1 MIVKM
6 NKYAYLVYHREYDT
20 FLEKLRSLGVVHVN
34 QSRPTQEHSVLKK
47 LMADDVRVKT
57 HLQYLDKLLIAEETK
72 LKIEAKEKAV
82 SASKDVKTKDLSTKE
97 TSTKTAD
104 DSTKLLSS
112 QECEALL
119 DRIDN
124 IREEIGTIQSS
135 LLLMEKELNA
145 ISTWGDFKYSS
156 LKQLR
161 DAGYLV
167 SFFTCPA
174 ARYDEEWETKHNA
187 FIINNKQSIV
197 YFITITPT
205 GGILSIDADRAK
217 LPLKDYGQISANIEE
232 EITRKEGLEAQLLD
246 IAHKHYASLK
256 NLETNIANE
265 TSWNNA
271 LAQTSR
277 EADEKLM
284 FLEGWIPVNIASE
297 MEDTLSKEGY
307 YVSQMEITDEDN
319 VPIKLKNNSFAKL
332 YETITKLYSLPN
344 YKEFDPTPL
353 FAPFFMLFFG
363 LCFGDG
369 GYGILLIIASLIL
382 RKKVSEN
389 MKFVTSLVMYLGITT
404 LVIGTLTGSF
414 FGISLGDFNYFASV
428 REYFLSSDNLMVLS
442 LIIGFIHVLFAKT
455 VAAMKVKVQRGLKY
469 SLAGFAW
476 VFVIL
481 SLGLV
486 FALPMM
492 DIQLPETVVYALY
505 GVAGLGGVIAL
516 FYNSPGKNIF
526 VNFGSGVWTT
536 YNVVSGLLSDVLSYI
551 RLYAI
556 GLTGGLLGSVFN
568 YVATDMTSS
577 MSPFI
582 RWLPMVLILL
592 LGHSLNIGL
601 GMVSSLVHP
610 LRLVFV
616 EYYKNSEFE
625 GGGID
630 YKPFKKL

>member
-20 FLEKLRSLGVVHVN
+20 FLEKLRTLGVVHVN

-47 LMADDVRVKT
+47 LMAEDVRVKT
-57 HLQYLDKLLIAEETK
+57 HLQYLDRLLIAEETRLK
-72 LKIEAKEKAV
+72 LEAKDKV
-82 SASKDVKTKDLSTKE
+82 DSASKNVNTKD
-97 TSTKTAD
+97 TSTQETTTKKVD
-104 DSTKLLSS
+104 DSAKLLSNE
-112 QECEALL
+112 ECESLL
-119 DRIDN
+119 DRMED

-135 LLLMEKELNA
+135 LLLMEKEFNA

-174 ARYDEEWETKHNA
+174 ARFDKEWETKYNA
-187 FIINNKQSIV
+187 FIINNKQSVIF
-197 YFITITPT
+197 FITITPT

-217 LPLKDYGQISANIEE
+217 LPLKDYGQISENIEAE
-232 EITRKEGLEAQLLD
+232 TKRKEGLEAELLE
-246 IAHKHYASLK
+246 IAHKDYASLK

-265 TSWNNA
+265 TTWNNA

-284 FLEGWIPVNIASE
+284 FLEGWIPVDLASE

-307 YVSQMEITDEDN
+307 YCSQLEINDEDN
-319 VPIKLKNNSFAKL
+319 IPIKLKNNSFTKL

-369 GYGILLIIASLIL
+369 GYGLLLIAISLIL

-389 MKFVTSLVMYLGITT
+389 MKFVTSLVMYLGLMT

-414 FGISLGDFNYFASV
+414 FGISLGGISYFSSV
-428 REYFLSSDNLMVLS
+428 KDYFLSSDNLMVLS
-442 LIIGFIHVLFAKT
+442 LIIGFLHVLFAKT
-455 VAAMKVKVQRGLKY
+455 VAAMKVKVQRGFKY
-469 SLAGFAW
+469 SLSAFAW

-481 SLGLV
+481 ALGV
-486 FALPMM
+486 AMALPML
-492 DIQLPETVVYALY
+492 DVKLPETVVYALY
-505 GVAGLGGVIAL
+505 GIAALGGAIAL

-526 VNFGSGVWTT
+526 VNIGSGIWTT

-556 GLTGGLLGSVFN
+556 GLTGGLLGGVFN
-568 YVATDMTSS
+568 SVAIDMTAS

>member
-6 NKYAYLVYHREYDT
+6 NKYAYLVYHKEYDT

-34 QSRPTQEHSVLKK
+34 HSRPTHEHTVLKK
-47 LMADDVRVKT
+47 LMAEDVRVKT
-57 HLQYLDKLLIAEETK
+57 HLQYLDKLLIAEETR
-72 LKIEAKEKAV
+72 LKIEAKEKV
-82 SASKDVKTKDLSTKE
+82 DSASKDVNTKD
-97 TSTKTAD
+97 TSAQEIKTATTG
-104 DSTKLLSS
+104 DSAKLLSVE
-112 QECEALL
+112 ECESVL
-119 DRIDN
+119 DRMED

-135 LLLMEKELNA
+135 LLLMEKELSS

-174 ARYDEEWETKHNA
+174 TRFNEEWETKYNA

-197 YFITITPT
+197 YFITVTPV

-217 LPLKDYGQISANIEE
+217 LPLKDYGQISANIGA
-232 EITRKEGLEAQLLD
+232 EIKRKESLEAELLE
-246 IAHKHYASLK
+246 IAHKDYASLK
-256 NLETNIANE
+256 NLEKNIANE

-307 YVSQMEITDEDN
+307 YVLQMEVTDEDN
-319 VPIKLKNNSFAKL
+319 VPIKLKNNSFTKL

-369 GYGILLIIASLIL
+369 GYGILLIVISLIL
-382 RKKVSEN
+382 RKKLSEN
-389 MKFVTSLVMYLGITT
+389 MKFVASLVMYLGLMT

-414 FGISLGDFNYFASV
+414 FGISIGGISYFSSV
-428 REYFLSSDNLMVLS
+428 KDYFLTSENLMVLS
-442 LIIGFIHVLFAKT
+442 LVIGFLHVLFAKT
-455 VAAMKVKVQRGLKY
+455 VAAMKVKVQRGFKY
-469 SLAGFAW
+469 SLSAFAW

-481 SLGLV
+481 SLGIV

-505 GVAGLGGVIAL
+505 GVAGLCGVIAL

-526 VNFGSGVWTT
+526 INFGSGIWTT

-556 GLTGGLLGSVFN
+556 GLTGGLLGGVFN
-568 YVATDMTSS
+568 SVAIDMTASF
-577 MSPFI
+577 SPFI